1 MGAHG
6 PPHPPSS
13 HNKHRTSSS
22 SSKGGGFFVPRAVC
36 AWLIVGFVALALL
49 HVLCCTPPGTQEA
62 VLSPLLQY
70 VDDTYNFV
78 SSSGAQNCSHSEGRW
93 VYAPGHARRYNAT
106 ECGVKDSHN
115 CIRNGLP
122 DTGYLD
128 WRWQP
133 AGCRLPAF
141 SARAFLSAVRGEHV
155 AFVGDSMARNQ
166 AQSLVCLLAAAVP
179 HRVVYRDPDPRK
191 FNLWRW
197 AFPAYGVT
205 VSFYWAPFIA
215 RATGKA
221 VNDSLP
227 QNMNHVH
234 LDALDDRWAADA
246 DAMDVVVLAIGH
258 WPLNGAI
265 YYNNSVEIGHHG
277 HQDRAST
284 RVGYAIPM
292 RHAYRRALDRLM
304 VTSAA
309 GRPRTVVLAT
319 FSPAHFE
326 GNTLTTM
333 CPRKEPYKPGEKE
346 LRDLEKELV
355 SIVYEEAEA
364 ARARNGGGDG
374 DGVGSRSR
382 VEVLDV
388 TKLAVMRPDGHPGPY
403 MHRDPFAHEVQPWM
417 TADCLHFCL
426 PGPVDT
432 FNEILQ
438 QILRKRR

>member
-1 MGAHG
+1 MGAHE
-6 PPHPPSS
+6 PLHPH
-13 HNKHRTSSS
+13 KQMRTSSS
-22 SSKGGGFFVPRAVC
+22 SSKGGYFVPRSVC
-36 AWLIVGFVALALL
+36 AWLVCGFVALALL

-78 SSSGAQNCSHSEGRW
+78 SSGPQSCNYTEGRW
-93 VYAPGHARRYNAT
+93 VYAPGHARRYNGT
-106 ECGVKDSHN
+106 ECHVKDSHD
-115 CIRNGLP
+115 CIRNGRP

-141 SARAFLSAVRGEHV
+141 SARAFLSAVRGKHV
-155 AFVGDSMARNQ
+155 AFVGDSMSRNQ
-166 AQSLVCLLAAAVP
+166 AQSLVCLLGAAVP

-197 AFPAYGVT
+197 AFPAYDVT
-205 VSFYWAPFIA
+205 VSFYWAPFVA

-221 VNDSLP
+221 LNDSLP

-246 DAMDVVVLAIGH
+246 DTMDVVVFSIAH

-265 YYNNSVEIGHHG
+265 YYNGSARIGHHG
-277 HQDRAST
+277 HQELSPEEDI
-284 RVGYAIPM
+284 GYAWPM
-292 RHAYRRALDRLM
+292 KVAYRMALDRL
-304 VTSAA
+304 VSGA
-309 GRPRTVVLAT
+309 GADGGRARTVVIAT
-319 FSPAHFE
+319 FSPGHFE

-333 CPRKEPYKPGEKE
+333 CPRKEPYKEGEKE
-346 LRDLEKELV
+346 PRHLDMELV
-355 SIVYEEAEA
+355 GLVYEEVEA
-364 ARARNGGGDG
+364 ARARHGGGA
-374 DGVGSRSR
+374 SR

-388 TKLAVMRPDGHPGPY
+388 TKLAVMRPDGHPGLY
-403 MHRDPFAHEVQPWM
+403 MHRDPFAHGGPQPWM
-417 TADCLHFCL
+417 SSDCVHFCL

-438 QILRKRR
+438 QIIRKKG